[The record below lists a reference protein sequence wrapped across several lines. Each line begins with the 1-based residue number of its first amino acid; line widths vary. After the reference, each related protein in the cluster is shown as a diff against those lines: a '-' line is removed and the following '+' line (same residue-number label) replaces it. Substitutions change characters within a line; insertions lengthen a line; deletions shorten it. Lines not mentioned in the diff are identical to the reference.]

1 MSKLSASWYR
11 SVLIA
16 AVVVA
21 LLMVPAMSW
30 LQARELPLWLHIPLT
45 AIVLGLLSLGA
56 AAAGV
61 AYLEYMERSAEKV

>member
-1 MSKLSASWYR
+1 MTGRSGSWYR

-45 AIVLGLLSLGA
+45 AVVLGLLSLGA
-56 AAAGV
+56 AVAGV
-61 AYLEYMERSAEKV
+61 AFVEYQQRSGEKV